1 MPFPSI
7 KRLLHQKIGLN
18 ASSIG
23 DSSIERAIK
32 HRLSANKI
40 TEVKEYYEVL
50 LANSEE
56 LYDLVE
62 EVVVPETWFF
72 RNNSPFEAFNEYV
85 TKTIEP
91 KLQKNEKIKILSIP
105 CSTGEEPYSI
115 AISLHRAGVSLDR
128 IEIDAID
135 ISKRSLTKAK
145 RGIYGKNSFRG
156 DDATVKSNYFTKGG
170 AGYRVN
176 DEIREVVSFKQ
187 ANFLNVTL
195 SPEPANY
202 HAIFCR
208 NLMIYFDRETQ
219 RMALDKLFRALMERG
234 VLFVGHAEASQVNRK
249 NFVQL
254 YSAKTFGYVKVSESK
269 SRKTTRRGKSPEK
282 VPEQWASVF
291 DQLSKINPE
300 SIQSRRENQSLA
312 RHKYNTKELPEHK
325 AESVAPKISLISI
338 ERLANQGKY
347 DEAINL
353 CEAYLE
359 KNPASS
365 EAYYLL
371 GLVRDL
377 NGDPT
382 QADILL
388 RKAIYLN
395 PNHEQALI
403 LAALLAEKRGD
414 IEAAL
419 SYKRRAKRVSERN
432 PGNSSV
438 A

>member
-1 MPFPSI
+1 M
-7 KRLLHQKIGLN
+7 QN
-18 ASSIG
+18 
-23 DSSIERAIK
+23 
-32 HRLSANKI
+32 
-40 TEVKEYYEVL
+40 
-50 LANSEE
+50 LA
-56 LYDLVE
+56 
-62 EVVVPETWFF
+62 TK
-72 RNNSPFEAFNEYV
+72 V
-85 TKTIEP
+85 T
-91 KLQKNEKIKILSIP
+91 
-105 CSTGEEPYSI
+105 
-115 AISLHRAGVSLDR
+115 
-128 IEIDAID
+128 D
-135 ISKRSLTKAK
+135 I
-145 RGIYGKNSFRG
+145 
-156 DDATVKSNYFTKGG
+156 DDAAVKTNYFTKGG

-176 DEIREVVSFKQ
+176 DEIREVVNFRQ

-195 SPEPANY
+195 TPEPANY

-219 RMALDKLFRALMERG
+219 RMALDKLFRALKERG
-234 VLFVGHAEASQVNRK
+234 VLFVGHAEASQVNRQ

-254 YSAKTFGYVKVSESK
+254 YSAKTFGYVKVSESN
-269 SRKTTRRGKSPEK
+269 SRKTARRGKSPEK

-300 SIQSRRENQSLA
+300 SIQSRKEKQSHTK
-312 RHKYNTKELPEHK
+312 HKYSSQEPQKLTHQLD
-325 AESVAPKISLISI
+325 AVTPKISLISV

-347 DEAINL
+347 DDAIEL
-353 CEAYLE
+353 CEAYLI
-359 KNPASS
+359 KNPESS

-371 GLVRDL
+371 GLVKDL
-377 NGDPT
+377 NGDPK

-395 PNHEQALI
+395 PNHEQALL

-419 SYKRRAKRVSERN
+419 SYKRRAKRVAERN